1 MAVKIRHAG
10 RYRTIAMALMRHG
23 FGYMVEELG
32 LNHLLSLPR
41 RMMTHE
47 THAALTIGERIR
59 RVLEDLGPT
68 FVKLGQLASTRS
80 DLLPEPI
87 IAELVKLQDS
97 VPPFPA
103 ETARSI
109 VEQELDQPLH
119 DVFESFENT
128 PIAAA
133 SIGQVHRAVLHGGVS
148 VAVKIQRPGV
158 TRTMHRDLEIL
169 QDLSLLAEKKL
180 DWAKQYGLARMTEEF
195 SRSLLA
201 ELDYAQEGRNAERIA
216 AQQPDQAKGKVAIP
230 AIYWDFSS
238 ARVLTMEYVSGI
250 TLNRR
255 EELLAR
261 GLKLKTVA
269 QQLVEMMLD
278 QIFIH
283 GFFHADP
290 HPGNVMLLDNGKLA
304 LIDFGMVGRLS
315 EEMKDS
321 LSALIIALMRRN
333 TDSMVRAILRLG
345 VIPED
350 ADRAALRDDMDR
362 LRESYYDIPFNQV
375 SIGKALNDLFGIAR
389 KHRLVIPPDLAMLGK
404 TMLTLEGVVA
414 NLDPSFSIVQMAEP
428 FGRQLLKQRFSG
440 SRVQRKLLG
449 GIADLAESL
458 VELPSQARQLSALI
472 SSGKLKV
479 EVGLPELKNLE
490 HKFSRV
496 GNRLSFSIVLLAFS
510 IIMAGLIIGTS
521 LRGAPSLLWDFPTV
535 EIGSVIALL
544 MVIWLL
550 LSIFK
555 SGRF

>member
-1 MAVKIRHAG
+1 
-10 RYRTIAMALMRHG
+10 MALMRHG

-32 LNHLLSLPR
+32 LYHLLSLPR
-41 RMMTHE
+41 RIMTQEVH
-47 THAALTIGERIR
+47 TSLTLGERIR

-97 VPPFPA
+97 VPPFSA

-109 VEQELDQPLH
+109 VEQELDQPL
-119 DVFESFENT
+119 DEIFEKFENT

-133 SIGQVHRAVLHGGVS
+133 SIGQVHRAVLHGGQS

-158 TRTMHRDLEIL
+158 TRTMNRDLEIL
-169 QDLSLLAEKKL
+169 QDLSSLAERKL
-180 DWAKQYGLARMTEEF
+180 DWAKQYGLTRMVAEF

-216 AQQPDQAKGKVAIP
+216 AQQPEQAKVAIP

-238 ARVLTMEYVSGI
+238 ARVLTMEYVEGI

-255 EELLAR
+255 EELLER
-261 GLKLKTVA
+261 GIKLKKIA

-321 LSALIIALMRRN
+321 LSALVIALMRRN

-345 VIPED
+345 VIPEN

-375 SIGKALNDLFGIAR
+375 SIGKALNDLFAVAR

-428 FGRQLLKQRFSG
+428 FGRQLVKQRFSG

-449 GIADLAESL
+449 GVADLAESL
-458 VELPSQARQLSALI
+458 VELPAQVRQLSALLG
-472 SSGKLKV
+472 SGKLKV

-510 IIMAGLIIGTS
+510 IIMAGLIIGSS
-521 LRGAPSLLWDFPTV
+521 LRGEPSLLWDFPTV

-544 MVIWLL
+544 MVVWLL

>member
-1 MAVKIRHAG
+1 
-10 RYRTIAMALMRHG
+10 MALMRHG

-32 LNHLLSLPR
+32 LYHLLSLPR
-41 RMMTHE
+41 RIVTQE
-47 THAALTIGERIR
+47 VHAALTLGERIR

-97 VPPFPA
+97 VAPFSA

-109 VEQELDQPLH
+109 VEQELDQPLNEI
-119 DVFESFENT
+119 FEAFENT

-133 SIGQVHRAVLHGGVS
+133 SIGQVHRAVLHGGQS

-158 TRTMHRDLEIL
+158 TRTMSRDLEIL
-169 QDLSLLAEKKL
+169 HDLSALAEKRL
-180 DWAKQYGLARMTEEF
+180 DWAKQYGLTRMVEEF

-216 AQQPDQAKGKVAIP
+216 AQHTEQAKPKVAIP
-230 AIYWDFSS
+230 TIYWDYSS

-255 EELLAR
+255 EELLKR
-261 GLKLKTVA
+261 GMKLKAIA

-304 LIDFGMVGRLS
+304 LIDFGMVGRLN

-321 LSALIIALMRRN
+321 LSALVIALMRRN

-345 VIPED
+345 VIPENT
-350 ADRAALRDDMDR
+350 DRAVLRDDVER
-362 LRESYYDIPFNQV
+362 LRESYYDIPFNQI

-428 FGRQLLKQRFSG
+428 FGRQLLQQRFSG
-440 SRVQRKLLG
+440 SRIQRKLLG
-449 GIADLAESL
+449 GVADLAESL
-458 VELPSQARQLSALI
+458 VELPSQARQLSALL

-496 GNRLSFSIVLLAFS
+496 GNRLSFSLVLLAFS
-510 IIMAGLIIGTS
+510 IIMAGLIIGSS
-521 LRGAPSLLWDFPTV
+521 LRGEPSLLWDFRVV

-544 MVIWLL
+544 MVVWLL

>member
-1 MAVKIRHAG
+1 MAVRIRHAG

-32 LNHLLSLPR
+32 LYHVLSLPR
-41 RMMTHE
+41 RIMTHE
-47 THAALTIGERIR
+47 AHAALTLGERIR
-59 RVLEDLGPT
+59 RVMEDLGPT

-80 DLLPEPI
+80 DLLPESI

-109 VEQELDQPLH
+109 LEQELDQPLH
-119 DVFESFENT
+119 DIFEAFDNT
-128 PIAAA
+128 PLAAA
-133 SIGQVHRAVLHGGVS
+133 SIGQVHRAVLHGGRH

-169 QDLSLLAEKKL
+169 QDLSILAEKKL

-216 AQQPDQAKGKVAIP
+216 AQQPDQAKSKVAIP

-261 GLKLKTVA
+261 GQKLKTIA

-321 LSALIIALMRRN
+321 LSALVIALMRRN

-345 VIPED
+345 VIPD
-350 ADRAALRDDMDR
+350 NADRASLRDDMDR

-414 NLDPSFSIVQMAEP
+414 NLDPAFSIVQMAEP
-428 FGRQLLKQRFSG
+428 FGKQLVKQRFS
-440 SRVQRKLLG
+440 STRVQRKILG
-449 GIADLAESL
+449 GVADLAESL
-458 VELPSQARQLSALI
+458 IELPSQARQLSALI

-510 IIMAGLIIGTS
+510 IIMAGLIIGSS
-521 LRGAPSLLWDFPTV
+521 LRGEPSLLWDFPTV